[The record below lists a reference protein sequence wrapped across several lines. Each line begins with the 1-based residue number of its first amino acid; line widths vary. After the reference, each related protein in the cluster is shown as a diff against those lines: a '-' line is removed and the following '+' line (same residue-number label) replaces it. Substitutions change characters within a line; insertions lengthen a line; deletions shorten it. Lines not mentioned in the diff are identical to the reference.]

1 MLLCDESSS
10 SSNMQIST
18 SSMSRFYSFSL
29 FFCLAWEN
37 VSVWLFGRAVRKGGE
52 VNYLNTITASNNV
65 HPSPASS
72 LCSHPVHTFGSA
84 FLPDW
89 PNALSFQSGPSLHR
103 LQTWA
108 ASIMASTTLPA
119 YAPCPLFSS
128 MCLTSAPSGC
138 RWAALDSQASGG
150 VKRPDLPGRMLSK

>member
-1 MLLCDESSS
+1 MLLDDESSS
-10 SSNMQIST
+10 SSNMQISA
-18 SSMSRFYSFSL
+18 SSMSRFYTVISL
-29 FFCLAWEN
+29 FLLFVKDCLALWEG
-37 VSVWLFGRAVRKGGE
+37 SEKRGE

-89 PNALSFQSGPSLHR
+89 PNDLSFQSGPSLHR

-108 ASIMASTTLPA
+108 ASITTSTILPA

-138 RWAALDSQASGG
+138 RWAGLDSQASGG
-150 VKRPDLPGRMLSK
+150 VKRPNLPGRMLSK

>member
-1 MLLCDESSS
+1 
-10 SSNMQIST
+10 MQISA
-18 SSMSRFYSFSL
+18 SSMSRFYTVISL
-29 FFCLAWEN
+29 FLLSVKECLALWEG
-37 VSVWLFGRAVRKGGE
+37 SEKRGE

-89 PNALSFQSGPSLHR
+89 PNTLSFQSGPSLHR

-108 ASIMASTTLPA
+108 ASITTSTILPA

-138 RWAALDSQASGG
+138 RWAGLDSQASGG

>member
-1 MLLCDESSS
+1 MKAAVPVTCKLVHRPCLVS
-10 SSNMQIST
+10 IV
-18 SSMSRFYSFSL
+18 SL
-29 FFCLAWEN
+29 FPFSVTHVKMWK
-37 VSVWLFGRAVRKGGE
+37 SVWLFGRAVRKRGE
-52 VNYLNTITASNNV
+52 VNYLNTITASNKV

-108 ASIMASTTLPA
+108 ASITTSTILPA

-138 RWAALDSQASGG
+138 RWAGLDSQASGG